1 MQLAN
6 ELDLALHILY
16 TVADNYPCDNCE
28 FQNACIKV
36 NPSRGCVI
44 KKAFDAVH
52 VEILR
57 KEEQKNDE

>member
-1 MQLAN
+1 MVLAN

-16 TVADNYPCDNCE
+16 TVADNYPCDSCE

-57 KEEQKNDE
+57 KEEDKAQ